1 MRLLIVLVVA
11 GERPLRLMSKV
22 VAALMLVEVGLYE
35 VHDHYPL
42 NSSSVQFDLVVHY
55 ALDVVVDYFDLVY
68 FDRLVR
74 NKQDSY

>member
-22 VAALMLVEVGLYE
+22 VAVLMLVEVGLYE
-35 VHDHYPL
+35 VHDHSRL
-42 NSSSVQFDLVVHY
+42 NSSAVQFDLVVHY

-74 NKQDSY
+74 NKQD